1 MPVPKKELKLSMRI
15 RIFVSGLVCVMMA
28 SVLFAA
34 AFPSGVHLTR
44 LDHARPAGQASFKA
58 ADAQAVLR

>member
-1 MPVPKKELKLSMRI
+1 MPVPKKELQLSMRI

-34 AFPSGVHLTR
+34 AFPSGIHLTR
-44 LDHARPAGQASFKA
+44 LEHARPAGQASFKA
-58 ADAQAVLR
+58 ANAQAVLR